1 MPIEAD
7 GAHATGWLEGKVVQV
22 NPRLEQQVAGSGSIT
37 GYLPFYVRRTGTG
50 YVLFQGMAI
59 RHKIKEKRDRFGNIG
74 KGLED
79 VSGERYQRI

>member
-7 GAHATGWLEGKVVQV
+7 GAHATGWLEGKEVQV

-37 GYLPFYVRRTGTG
+37 GYLPFYVRRTG

>member
-1 MPIEAD
+1 MQEAGLLLD
-7 GAHATGWLEGKVVQV
+7 IFRFMCG
-22 NPRLEQQVAGSGSIT
+22 
-37 GYLPFYVRRTGTG
+37 RTGTG

>member
-1 MPIEAD
+1 MHMQPV
-7 GAHATGWLEGKVVQV
+7 GWRKWFRET
-22 NPRLEQQVAGSGSIT
+22 RLEQQVAGSRSIT
-37 GYLPFYVRRTGTG
+37 GYLPFYVRRIGTG

-59 RHKIKEKRDRFGNIG
+59 RHTIKEKRDRIGNIG

>member
-1 MPIEAD
+1 LVGKSGLGKLAA
-7 GAHATGWLEGKVVQV
+7 GA
-22 NPRLEQQVAGSGSIT
+22 AGCRKRVYYW
-37 GYLPFYVRRTGTG
+37 YLPFYVRRTGTG
-50 YVLFQGMAI
+50 YVLYQGMAI